1 MDTKEQINSVNN
13 SSTLGDI
20 SILTPSQ
27 RREQERLRKEQE
39 DKEAAK
45 KRKRE
50 EAKLAKERE
59 KQAKKSFY
67 IIIMIVSIVCALGW
81 TIFGAL
87 QEYNFVLGVI
97 VGLILAIP
105 AMYAGA
111 ALADNK

>member
-39 DKEAAK
+39 EKEAAK

-67 IIIMIVSIVCALGW
+67 IIIIHFLPLIYSHI
-81 TIFGAL
+81 IFL
-87 QEYNFVLGVI
+87 YSHNL
-97 VGLILAIP
+97 
-105 AMYAGA
+105 
-111 ALADNK
+111 